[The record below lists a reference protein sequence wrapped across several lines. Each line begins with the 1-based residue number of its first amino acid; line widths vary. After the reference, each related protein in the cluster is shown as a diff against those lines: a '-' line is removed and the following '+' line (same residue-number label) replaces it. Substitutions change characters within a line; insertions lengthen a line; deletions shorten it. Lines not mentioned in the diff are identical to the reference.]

1 MKNIKTFEQHTS
13 INENLLGEL
22 QRLNPERLKNDEKAL
37 DLIDDIKE
45 DFLENGEDLRKVS
58 ILDDTTSNEIS
69 FSKIEIGKSYTLSYV
84 FGKYHPVVRNIYSG
98 NREAGDRRIKIVAIP
113 FSFTISRNSLES
125 LFRANRINL
134 GTVRVTDV
142 STQHNYQRNPNIGN
156 HALYKEKEDKYKI
169 SGDVALTI
177 FNFFNNKY
185 KEKYPDLKDSR
196 YKSSLNISRIEK
208 GLSPT
213 LKYIDAKTKD
223 GENVSAELRKGDDER
238 ELRKMVSNMTRGE
251 YDKFYKKRGEKEY
264 EPIDAKN
271 KEEKKAKEEKI
282 NKLFKENDI
291 NLTPTDWERYGF
303 SISHYLPGYEFIVS
317 FRSKEEL
324 KNKIKNALKTE
335 IDGYKGELVR
345 VQDGLLK
352 NDDSKYYT
360 LEFKK

>member
-156 HALYKEKEDKYKI
+156 HALYKEKEDKYTRNEYNYASFSRTFTLPENIK
-169 SGDVALTI
+169 A
-177 FNFFNNKY
+177 
-185 KEKYPDLKDSR
+185 EK
-196 YKSSLNISRIEK
+196 
-208 GLSPT
+208 
-213 LKYIDAKTKD
+213 IDARY
-223 GENVSAELRKGDDER
+223 EN
-238 ELRKMVSNMTRGE
+238 
-251 YDKFYKKRGEKEY
+251 
-264 EPIDAKN
+264 
-271 KEEKKAKEEKI
+271 
-282 NKLFKENDI
+282 
-291 NLTPTDWERYGF
+291 
-303 SISHYLPGYEFIVS
+303 
-317 FRSKEEL
+317 
-324 KNKIKNALKTE
+324 
-335 IDGYKGELVR
+335 GELMISLPKLV
-345 VQDGLLK
+345 VENK
-352 NDDSKYYT
+352 AT
-360 LEFKK
+360 THKKIEIK